1 MFGFLGLLPL
11 SPVQS
16 TPVGTT
22 GETDLPVPR
31 RTAPPSPSHSKSNDL
46 TVWPSIS
53 NSIAFRSHLRRM
65 PNLNRIG
72 WLKKYSRRGFQ
83 PRMVFLFDDRI
94 VFTSRIRGSQLFL
107 KIHGIISLNC
117 AYVAK
122 EHLNIPSSDQT
133 AVNTDD
139 TALFAVVAVVD
150 IIPTVNVD
158 EASAATQR
166 SKCSYST
173 HSRSRSTAAAPRDP
187 LRSRSRSKSCAR
199 HKLRRKLLFCAPDE
213 ASRNAWVADINRL
226 IGRSVETGES
236 EAAGCDVTAGQL
248 EFKLPPG
255 VFRFRDPD
263 LSEWVRNELVQHQ
276 PGTHP
281 SSRVGSSL
289 SVRAVQSRKTPP
301 EEIPGCLTDALLT
314 VCWHRHLGI
323 THTQLLN
330 ANDCEVSSFL
340 LRKFK
345 HGSGWQKLW
354 AVLSDLSL
362 LFYKSPEDLHPLARL
377 ALLGYT
383 VELVDSTQPPPPP
396 VPQSSVSVPISTVSG
411 KRSGSGKLSH
421 SVIQLSHGSKQYQ
434 LRAETQEILMRCAI
448 LTVCRNSKNIF

>member
-1 MFGFLGLLPL
+1 MFVFFDWWQLWSRGDWYLSLKSTSNIYGSFIRLPYFY
-11 SPVQS
+11 Q
-16 TPVGTT
+16 
-22 GETDLPVPR
+22 
-31 RTAPPSPSHSKSNDL
+31 
-46 TVWPSIS
+46 
-53 NSIAFRSHLRRM
+53 
-65 PNLNRIG
+65 
-72 WLKKYSRRGFQ
+72 
-83 PRMVFLFDDRI
+83 
-94 VFTSRIRGSQLFL
+94 
-107 KIHGIISLNC
+107 IHGIISLNC

-255 VFRFRDPD
+255 KLITLTLKFHSDYRIALWYRF
-263 LSEWVRNELVQHQ
+263 SHYFN
-276 PGTHP
+276 
-281 SSRVGSSL
+281 
-289 SVRAVQSRKTPP
+289 
-301 EEIPGCLTDALLT
+301 
-314 VCWHRHLGI
+314 GI
-323 THTQLLN
+323 
-330 ANDCEVSSFL
+330 
-340 LRKFK
+340 
-345 HGSGWQKLW
+345 
-354 AVLSDLSL
+354 
-362 LFYKSPEDLHPLARL
+362 
-377 ALLGYT
+377 
-383 VELVDSTQPPPPP
+383 
-396 VPQSSVSVPISTVSG
+396 
-411 KRSGSGKLSH
+411 SH
-421 SVIQLSHGSKQYQ
+421 SQFFRYFHLFLSNYLG
-434 LRAETQEILMRCAI
+434 T
-448 LTVCRNSKNIF
+448 